1 MVLKVRGLMVIRD
14 VPIAG
19 MDDRAERRV
28 LKQFGARV
36 RRIRL
41 QKGMTQEDL
50 AFTCGLDRSYIG
62 SVERGERN
70 ISLLNMHK
78 IVRALGVPMKELF

>member
-1 MVLKVRGLMVIRD
+1 MVIRD
-14 VPIAG
+14 VPIAA

-28 LKQFGARV
+28 LRQFGARV

-70 ISLLNMHK
+70 VSLLNMHK